1 MRLTHNH
8 LEKYIQQCRVDGQN
22 TETIKV
28 KHRNLRIFFG
38 FCAGKEIT
46 PELLSDWRKYIAE
59 RYKTPRSRNAKV
71 CNTNVFLEYLGLK
84 ELRIKSFECNHHIL
98 YSKKRES
105 VTIGELKKMLAYTE
119 KTGDS
124 RTHLLLRTLAL
135 TGIRSGEIQHITV
148 EAVKAGYTAFIHHK
162 QPRKVLLPD
171 SLCRTLREYADSQN
185 IISGP
190 IFLTRNGLPVHPRN
204 IGTELKQI
212 AEKVGIPKDKINPT
226 AFRILFANTY
236 YEKYDDLSGLT
247 DLLGVKD
254 LNMTVLY
261 VKENNSPKEK

>member
-1 MRLTHNH
+1 MRLTHYH
-8 LEKYIQQCRVDGQN
+8 LEQYIQKCRVDEQ
-22 TETIKV
+22 TAETIKV

-46 PELLSDWRKYIAE
+46 PELLSGWRKYIAE
-59 RYKTPRSRNAKV
+59 RYKTPYSRNTKV
-71 CNTNVFLEYLGLK
+71 CNTNVFLEHLGLT
-84 ELRIKSFECNHHIL
+84 ELRIKPFEYERHIL

-105 VTIGELKKMLAYTE
+105 VTIDELKKMLAYTE
-119 KTGDS
+119 KTGNI
-124 RTHLLLRTLAL
+124 RTHLLLRTLTL
-135 TGIRSGEIQHITV
+135 TGIRSGEIQYITV
-148 EAVKAGYTAFIHHK
+148 EAAKAGYAAFTHHK
-162 QPRKVLLPD
+162 HPRKVLLPD
-171 SLCRTLREYADSQN
+171 NLSRTLKNYADSQD
-185 IISGP
+185 ITSGP

-212 AEKVGIPKDKINPT
+212 AEKAGISKDKINPT

-254 LNMTVLY
+254 LYMTVLY
-261 VKENNSPKEK
+261 VKENNNPKEK